1 VAKSTNDPKPGVNSN
16 LAERILAEIKEE
28 EIVAMCCDV
37 INISSPTGDELQMA
51 HYMQSVL
58 QQLGL
63 TVSWQEVEEGRANV
77 VGRWI
82 GSGGGKNLMF
92 NGHMDTSNTG
102 REEFLSGVGYKPQ
115 AVVKNGFVY
124 GLGIYNMKGALVC
137 YTHAVKALQRAGVK
151 LRGDV
156 IVAAVAGEIEK
167 TQWGEFKGK
176 EYRGYG
182 VGTHYLVSHGV
193 LPDMCILGEPTD
205 MHVVL
210 EHFGSLWV
218 RISCTGIYVHTAFCE
233 GREEMNSIRRMHELM
248 EEILKWIGAW
258 EKKASYG
265 GRKAMVNLG
274 GIRGGHAWRASR
286 TPEKTDLFLDIRV
299 PPSIPMSNAR
309 RDIQQVFF
317 DLEKRYP
324 DWGLEF
330 ETYVSVPGARIRED
344 HEMIKAIDANHERI
358 MGKLP
363 EREVVAW
370 CSDAS
375 VLSRYGIET
384 VNYGPSSGPRDAEG
398 EKVKIRTLV
407 DITKI
412 YALTAA
418 ELCGVHSQSRH
429 ASGLRRQ
436 TK

>member
-1 VAKSTNDPKPGVNSN
+1 MANSPNDPKLGLNAKLVEKV
-16 LAERILAEIKEE
+16 LAEVKEE
-28 EIVAMCCDV
+28 EIVAMCSDV
-37 INISSPTGDELQMA
+37 INIPSPTGEELQMA
-51 HYMQSVL
+51 QYMQNAL

-63 TVSWQEVEEGRANV
+63 NVTWQEVEEGRANV

-82 GSGGGKNLMF
+82 GSGGGKDLMF

-102 REEFLSGVGYKPQ
+102 REEFLTGIGYKPH
-115 AVVKNGFVY
+115 AVVKDGFLY

-137 YTHAVKALQRAGVK
+137 YTHAVKALRRAGVK

-156 IVAAVAGEIEK
+156 IIAAVVGEIEK
-167 TQWGEFKGK
+167 AQWGEFKGK

-182 VGTHYLVSHGV
+182 VGSHYLVNHGV

-205 MHVVL
+205 MYVVL

-248 EEILKWIGAW
+248 NEVLKWIGAW

-265 GRKAMVNLG
+265 GRKAIVNLG

-286 TPEKTDLFLDIRV
+286 TPEKTDLFLDVRV
-299 PPSIPMSNAR
+299 PPSIPMSDAR

-317 DLEKRYP
+317 DLEKQHP

-358 MGKLP
+358 MGRP
-363 EREVVAW
+363 TEREVVAW

-398 EKVKIRTLV
+398 EKVKIKTLV

-418 ELCGVHSQSRH
+418 ELCGVE
-429 ASGLRRQ
+429 A
-436 TK
+436 

>member
-1 VAKSTNDPKPGVNSN
+1 MISGSFSRPEDTLEPAKKKIGRLDPALVEKIVAEVRED
-16 LAERILAEIKEE
+16 
-28 EIVAMCCDV
+28 EIVAMARDV
-37 INISSPTGDELQMA
+37 INIPSPTGEELAMA
-51 HYMQSVL
+51 QYMRNTLQVL
-58 QQLGL
+58 NLNV
-63 TVSWQEVEEGRANV
+63 TWQEVEEGRANV

-82 GSGGGKNLMF
+82 GCGGGKNLMF

-102 REEFLSGVGYKPQ
+102 HEEFLTGIGYKPN
-115 AVVKNGFVY
+115 AVVKNDYIY

-151 LRGDV
+151 LRGDL

-167 TQWGEFKGK
+167 TQWGDFKGK

-182 VGTHYLVSHGV
+182 CGTHYLVNHGI

-210 EHFGSLWV
+210 EHFGSMWV

-233 GREEMNSIRRMHELM
+233 GREEMNSIRRMYEVM
-248 EEILKWIGAW
+248 DSVMKWIAAW
-258 EKKASYG
+258 EKNAAHGGKKAL
-265 GRKAMVNLG
+265 VNLG

-286 TPEKTDLFLDIRV
+286 TPEKTDLFLDVRV
-299 PPSIPMSNAR
+299 PPTIPMTEAR
-309 RDIQQVFF
+309 RNIQQMFLE
-317 DLEKRYP
+317 LEKKHP

-330 ETYVSVPGARIRED
+330 ETYVSVPGARISEE
-344 HEMIKAIDANHERI
+344 HEMIKSIDTCHELI
-358 MGKLP
+358 MGKRP
-363 EREVVAW
+363 DREVVTW

-375 VLSRYGIET
+375 VLSRYGVET

-398 EKVKIRTLV
+398 EKVAIKTLV
-407 DITKI
+407 DVTKI

-418 ELCGVHSQSRH
+418 ELCGVQS
-429 ASGLRRQ
+429 
-436 TK
+436 

>member
-1 VAKSTNDPKPGVNSN
+1 VAKSPNDPKLGLNAKVAEKV
-16 LAERILAEIKEE
+16 LAEVKEE
-28 EIVAMCCDV
+28 EIVAMCSDV
-37 INISSPTGDELQMA
+37 INIPSPTGEELQMA
-51 HYMQSVL
+51 QYMQNAL

-63 TVSWQEVEEGRANV
+63 NVTWQEVEEGRANV

-82 GSGGGKNLMF
+82 GSGGGKDLMF

-102 REEFLSGVGYKPQ
+102 REECLTGIGYKPH
-115 AVVKNGFVY
+115 AVVKNGFLY

-137 YTHAVKALQRAGVK
+137 YTHAVKALRRAGVK

-156 IVAAVAGEIEK
+156 IIAAVAGEIEK
-167 TQWGEFKGK
+167 AQWGEFKGK

-182 VGTHYLVSHGV
+182 VGSHYLVNHGV

-205 MHVVL
+205 LHVVL

-233 GREEMNSIRRMHELM
+233 GREEMNSIRRMYELM
-248 EEILKWIGAW
+248 NEVLKWIGVW

-265 GRKAMVNLG
+265 GRKAIVNLG

-286 TPEKTDLFLDIRV
+286 TPEKTDLFLDVRV
-299 PPSIPMSNAR
+299 PPSIPMSQAR

-317 DLEKRYP
+317 DLEKQHP

-358 MGKLP
+358 VGSLP

-398 EKVKIRTLV
+398 EKVKIKTLV

-418 ELCGVHSQSRH
+418 ELCGVE
-429 ASGLRRQ
+429 A
-436 TK
+436 

>member
-1 VAKSTNDPKPGVNSN
+1 VAKPPNDPKLGLNAKLV
-16 LAERILAEIKEE
+16 EKILAEVKEE
-28 EIVAMCCDV
+28 EIVAMCSDV
-37 INISSPTGDELQMA
+37 INIPSPTGEELQMA
-51 HYMQSVL
+51 QYMQNAL

-63 TVSWQEVEEGRANV
+63 NVTWQEVEEGRANV

-82 GSGGGKNLMF
+82 GSGGGKDLMF

-102 REEFLSGVGYKPQ
+102 REEFLTGIGYKPQ
-115 AVVKNGFVY
+115 AVVKNGFLY

-137 YTHAVKALQRAGVK
+137 YTHAVKALRRAGVK

-156 IVAAVAGEIEK
+156 IIAAVAGEIEK
-167 TQWGEFKGK
+167 AQWGEFKGK

-182 VGTHYLVSHGV
+182 VGSHYLVNHGV

-218 RISCTGIYVHTAFCE
+218 RISCTGIYVHTGFCE

-248 EEILKWIGAW
+248 NEVLKWIGVW
-258 EKKASYG
+258 GKKASYG
-265 GRKAMVNLG
+265 GRKAIVNLG

-286 TPEKTDLFLDIRV
+286 SPEKTDLFLDVRV
-299 PPSIPMSNAR
+299 PPSIPMSEAR

-317 DLEKRYP
+317 DLEKQHP

-344 HEMIKAIDANHERI
+344 HEMIKAIDANHQRI
-358 MGKLP
+358 VGKLP

-398 EKVKIRTLV
+398 EKVKIKTLL

-418 ELCGVHSQSRH
+418 ELCGVE
-429 ASGLRRQ
+429 A
-436 TK
+436 